1 MHSCLCICFC
11 MLLCGFQKFKS
22 SKKEEVLKIPSN
34 SPSLSLFPSSLLLAQ
49 PRPSFHSSIFFLYFF
64 FLSGPLP
71 FSNLFQPYRKA
82 AGLFSPPPAHLP
94 LSPAK
99 TYGPLISRGP
109 LHSCPPLSLLL
120 ADRWDPPVRRFPYL
134 QLAGTSMAAPR
145 RLHPTASPRPP

>member
-82 AGLFSPPPAHLP
+82 AGLSFLPRRPIFRLAQLKPMAHSSLAARST
-94 LSPAK
+94 LA
-99 TYGPLISRGP
+99 
-109 LHSCPPLSLLL
+109 PLSLSYS
-120 ADRWDPPVRRFPYL
+120 PTG
-134 QLAGTSMAAPR
+134 GT
-145 RLHPTASPRPP
+145 RLSGASPTSS